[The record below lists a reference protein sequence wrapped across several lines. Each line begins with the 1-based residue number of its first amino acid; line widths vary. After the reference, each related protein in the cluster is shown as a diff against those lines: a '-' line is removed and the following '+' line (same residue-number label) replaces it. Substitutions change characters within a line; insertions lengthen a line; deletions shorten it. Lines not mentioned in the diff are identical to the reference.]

1 MMTQMKFIGLDVHKE
16 TVAVATADGARD
28 GEVRFYGTIPNTP
41 EAIRRLFDRLSGSGA
56 DLHFCYEAGGCGYGI
71 YRQLQQLG
79 ASRNVIAPSMMPK
92 KRGDRIK
99 NDRRDAVTLARLLRA
114 GELTAIW
121 VPDEDHEAMRDL
133 VRARQMLLGF
143 LLRHGRK
150 VPRKDELDPH
160 ALALARRTGFWLAS
174 SAVRLR

>member
-1 MMTQMKFIGLDVHKE
+1 MAKSAFMERFPTHRRPFAVFSIGFPARVPICTFAMRL
-16 TVAVATADGARD
+16 ADAGM
-28 GEVRFYGTIPNTP
+28 EFT
-41 EAIRRLFDRLSGSGA
+41 GSFSNWA
-56 DLHFCYEAGGCGYGI
+56 HPAM
-71 YRQLQQLG
+71 
-79 ASRNVIAPSMMPK
+79 SSPPSMMPK

-133 VRARQMLLGF
+133 VRARRQAKGDLVAARQMLLGF